1 MAPYKDMPLA
11 DLQWL
16 VVPAIA
22 SGQFTLAEAQ
32 HAGNGMTA
40 PVGVVLWARVS
51 ADVDQRL
58 SSSTAHPVRLEPKD
72 WTSGDILWLMEAV
85 GEKQVVNAL
94 LTRLSETQ
102 WKGKQVKVMKR
113 SAEHSFV
120 GPA

>member
-1 MAPYKDMPLA
+1 MPLA

-58 SSSTAHPVRLEPKD
+58 SASTAHPVRLEPKD
-72 WTSGDILWLMEAV
+72 WTSGDILWLMEAI
-85 GEKQVVNAL
+85 GEKPVVNAM

-102 WKGKQVKVMKR
+102 WKGKQVKAVKR
-113 SAEHSFV
+113 PSGQSHSI
-120 GPA
+120 